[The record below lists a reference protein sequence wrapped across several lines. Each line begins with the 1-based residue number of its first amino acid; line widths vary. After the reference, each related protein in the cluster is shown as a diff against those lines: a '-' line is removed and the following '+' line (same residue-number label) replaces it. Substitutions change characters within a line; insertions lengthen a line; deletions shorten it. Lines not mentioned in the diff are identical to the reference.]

1 VIMSHTNSNLE
12 IDAIDQSFL
21 LRQVGYNC
29 LQAYLKIE
37 PDIKKR
43 LTRYQLKPVEFTVLS
58 LISANPQINQKR
70 LGSTI
75 NVSPPNLATLL
86 DKMESRQLLLRK
98 RNPNDK
104 RSQILELTDKGQL
117 LFDKAKQQFE
127 NNEGIPNLSISE
139 QKQLLHLLQ
148 KVFL

>member
-1 VIMSHTNSNLE
+1 MSNQKSTQDT
-12 IDAIDQSFL
+12 DAIDQSFL

-58 LISANPQINQKR
+58 LISSNPGINQKR
-70 LGSTI
+70 LGHTI

-86 DKMESRQLLLRK
+86 DKMELRELLARK

-104 RSQILELTDKGQL
+104 RSQILELTDKGQT
-117 LFDKAKQQFE
+117 LFEKAKQQFE
-127 NNEGIPNLSISE
+127 KNENIPYLSSTE
-139 QKQLLHLLQ
+139 QKQLLVLLQ
-148 KVFL
+148 KIFL

>member
-1 VIMSHTNSNLE
+1 MSNQKSTQDT
-12 IDAIDQSFL
+12 DAIDQSFL

-58 LISANPQINQKR
+58 LISSNPGINQKR
-70 LGSTI
+70 LGHTI

-86 DKMESRQLLLRK
+86 DKMELRELLARK

-104 RSQILELTDKGQL
+104 RSQILELTDKGQT
-117 LFDKAKQQFE
+117 LFEKAKQQFE
-127 NNEGIPNLSISE
+127 KNENIPYLSSTE
-139 QKQLLHLLQ
+139 QKQLLLLLQ
-148 KVFL
+148 KIFL

>member
-1 VIMSHTNSNLE
+1 MSNLKQAKDTE
-12 IDAIDQSFL
+12 QPIDQSFL

-43 LTRYQLKPVEFTVLS
+43 LIRYQLKPAEFTVLS
-58 LISANPQINQKR
+58 LISANPGINQKR
-70 LGSTI
+70 LGHTI

-86 DKMESRQLLLRK
+86 DKMELRQLLTRK

-104 RSQILELTDKGQL
+104 RSQIVELTEKGQI
-117 LFDKAKQQFE
+117 LFEKARQQFE
-127 NNEGIPNLSISE
+127 KNASVPFLSLSE
-139 QKQLLHLLQ
+139 QKQLLRLLQ
-148 KVFL
+148 KIFL

>member
-1 VIMSHTNSNLE
+1 MDNSNSNKE
-12 IDAIDQSFL
+12 TDAIEQSFL

-29 LQAYLKIE
+29 LQAYLKFE

-43 LTRYQLKPVEFTVLS
+43 LTRYQLKPVEFTVLA
-58 LISANPQINQKR
+58 LIHANPKINQKR
-70 LGSTI
+70 LGATI

-86 DKMESRQLLLRK
+86 DKMESRQLLARK

-104 RSQILELTDKGQL
+104 RSQILELTDKGQG

-127 NNEGIPNLSISE
+127 KKENIPNLSQEE

-148 KVFL
+148 KIFL